1 MRRFWVFGVC
11 LVTGDKERA
20 MQRTAVIRTSEP
32 GASGGNG
39 EADKNKASRRVYN
52 E

>member
-1 MRRFWVFGVC
+1 
-11 LVTGDKERA
+11 